1 MRRLLFL
8 GRARRDQRG
17 VVLVLAVPAL
27 VLALASLAL
36 SVDIGRQ
43 VLEKRDLQKI
53 ADLAALD
60 AARNLDNVQAAAEAS
75 ADRNGF
81 DPTED
86 GASLVAER
94 GAIDSSRVFTA
105 DPAGD
110 SVRVTLTS
118 KIEYVFAPGSK
129 TLTAR
134 AVGQR
139 ELPTPPTPPTTT
151 TNTTGGGGCVAPDP
165 ACTPQPSAGFTIGS
179 TLASIDTSK
188 ASLLNKVLGQWMKG
202 AASGG
207 GTADVVGWQGLLD
220 GEVTLEALRGQLE
233 LLESGVQFGTVDQLL
248 TADLTLA
255 QLAQATANALNAA
268 GDSDAAL
275 YAGPTGIVAQST
287 NTATFQLGDLI
298 TVAQGSGDAALA
310 TEFNVWELLVGS
322 AMVANGSNLVSIPN
336 LGITIPGLGT
346 TSLSLKVIEAK
357 RTYIGPV
364 GNGVSTAQVEMTI
377 TPTLDRP
384 LTVAGLAGAR
394 LTGSFP
400 FSLQSAGATGTLSA
414 ITCSGASPGI
424 RVTTDLKAFSATTS
438 ATLGVSAT
446 VLFAT
451 VPVATVATSGG
462 VALTDPTSE
471 NVDFDFPGQFTPTST
486 GKRVGSSP
494 LGLSTGSSFN
504 ANVSSLGVLSL
515 PVNLGVAVA
524 NDLKVVVGLLDEHVM
539 AHLHKNLGVSIG
551 VADLEALKNAYVH
564 GCANPVVPV
573 TTTPTTVTPP
583 TTAGPTT
590 TTTQAPP
597 KLVG

>member
-1 MRRLLFL
+1 MRRLRFL

-81 DPTED
+81 DPTEE
-86 GASLVAER
+86 GASLLAER
-94 GAIDSSRVFTA
+94 GVIDSSRVFTT
-105 DPAGD
+105 DPTGD

-118 KIEYVFAPGSK
+118 RIDYVFAPGSK
-129 TLTAR
+129 TLTAK

-139 ELPTPPTPPTTT
+139 ELPTPPTTPTTPT
-151 TNTTGGGGCVAPDP
+151 TTGGGGGGGG
-165 ACTPQPSAGFTIGS
+165 TPVPNAGFTIGS

-188 ASLLNKVLGQWMKG
+188 ASLLNAVLGKWMKG
-202 AASGG
+202 TASGG
-207 GTADVVGWQGLLD
+207 GTANVVGWQGLLD

-255 QLAQATANALNAA
+255 QLAQATANALSAA

-298 TVAQGSGDAALA
+298 TVAQGSGAAALA

-322 AMVANGSNLVSIPN
+322 AMVANGSNLVSVPN

-357 RTYIGPV
+357 RTYIGPA
-364 GNGVSTAQVEMTI
+364 GGSVSTAQVEMTI

-400 FSLQSAGATGTLSA
+400 FSLTSAGATGTLSA

-451 VPVATVATSGG
+451 VPVATVSTSGG

-494 LGLSTGSSFN
+494 LGLSTGSSFS

-524 NDLKVVVGLLDEHVM
+524 NDLKAVVGLLDEHVM
-539 AHLHKNLGVSIG
+539 NHLHKNLGVSVG
-551 VADLEALKNAYVH
+551 VADLEALKEAYVH

-573 TTTPTTVTPP
+573 TTTTTTTTPP